1 MKKKLNVNFLTI
13 TNMEED
19 KELIAFFKWMVDH
32 QYLLAAKSNA
42 EMVVQMYKDL
52 KKIKNNDQLI
62 ND

>member
-1 MKKKLNVNFLTI
+1 MKKKMNVNFLTI

-19 KELIAFFKWMVDH
+19 KELVAFFKWMVDH

-52 KKIKNNDQLI
+52 KKIKK
-62 ND
+62 